1 MPLKTEKKHVLVL
14 AYSFLDRD
22 PRVRR
27 QLVALRKKYRITAAG
42 FTDPMLDGV
51 DFIQIGT
58 DEKWSTWRQLF
69 RLNKIFKRLQL
80 YQLIYWDAQKKLDLA
95 RLKEGGCYDAV
106 LANDVD
112 TLPVAFALVGKKR
125 VLADVHEYSP
135 RQFTDNPLWIKTRQP
150 MLTFLCRH
158 YLGKAEK
165 ITTVC
170 ESIAREYEREFK
182 TRPIDVLRNCAPY
195 YDLNPQQHQEKLRI
209 IHHGISSPS
218 RKIENMIKVMD
229 FVDNRFTLDLML
241 VNTSDAYYA
250 FLQKEVEKRK
260 NVRLIDPVSVED
272 IIPFSNAYD
281 IGFFLAEAITYN
293 LKVTLPNKIFEFIQA
308 RLALAVGV
316 SIEMRNLVDKHQC
329 GVGLLSVDPQK
340 NADVLNALTAEDIA
354 EFKKN
359 SNSAAKEESFENERA
374 KLFKIL
380 DPIVDGLD
388 SSC

>member
-1 MPLKTEKKHVLVL
+1 MPLKTERKHVLVL

-27 QLVALRKKYRITAAG
+27 QLVALREKYRITAAG

-135 RQFTDNPLWIKTRQP
+135 RQFADNPLWLRTRKP

-158 YLGKAEK
+158 YLSKADK

-170 ESIAREYEREFK
+170 ESIAREYEKEFRTK
-182 TRPIDVLRNCAPY
+182 PVDVLRNCAPY
-195 YDLNPQQHQEKLRI
+195 FDLHPQQPQEKIKI

-218 RKIENMIKVMD
+218 RKIENMIQVMD

-241 VNTSDAYYA
+241 VNISDEYYE
-250 FLQKEVEKRK
+250 FLQEEAEKRE
-260 NVRLIDPVSVED
+260 NVRLIPPVSVED
-272 IIPFSNAYD
+272 IIPFANAYD
-281 IGFFLAEAITYN
+281 IGLYLLEPLNYN
-293 LKVTLPNKIFEFIQA
+293 QEKALPNKLFEFIQA
-308 RLALAVGV
+308 RLALVVGV
-316 SIEMRNLVDKHQC
+316 SVEMRNLVDKHQC
-329 GVGLLSVDPQK
+329 GVGLTSADPRK
-340 NADVLNALTAEDIA
+340 CAEILNGLTVEDVIT
-354 EFKKN
+354 FKKK
-359 SNSAAKEESFENERA
+359 SNSAAKEESFENESV
-374 KLFKIL
+374 KLFSIL
-380 DPIVDGLD
+380 DSIVDGPD